1 METQSGFALVAVQMT
16 GCKRSET
23 AFLRISIVLCGVVAF
38 TLGMASYS
46 YAGPDKKYLVK
57 QLDIPCVQAK
67 SQSNREM
74 WDCATLK
81 FVEID
86 STTKHNIS
94 PLPRIIKEGYYNL
107 SSLALLFGEGQRGYM
122 PFPSLTMVNGYCFQ
136 PGLFTGIGLGYEYLD
151 CSMMPIFADVKY
163 ILPERRHIP
172 FVSLKLGGAVPLG
185 SNELYSDYGFA
196 EKTTVYGGI
205 LISPEFGVLF
215 PQKGKN
221 ALLVSVGYHHQE
233 ISYENFSNRGPEN
246 LGQRTFVNFNRISFR
261 ISYLFR

>member
-1 METQSGFALVAVQMT
+1 MVTKPIADGWMLKTLWQRISLTIWVMLFFVLGLPFVSYAVPEKEHFSERQYNSFIQDKLRCDNDMHGCFDLLTVETDSAKSRQSGSLS
-16 GCKRSET
+16 K
-23 AFLRISIVLCGVVAF
+23 
-38 TLGMASYS
+38 
-46 YAGPDKKYLVK
+46 
-57 QLDIPCVQAK
+57 
-67 SQSNREM
+67 
-74 WDCATLK
+74 
-81 FVEID
+81 
-86 STTKHNIS
+86 
-94 PLPRIIKEGYYNL
+94 IIGEGYYNL

-185 SNELYSDYGFA
+185 SDELYSDYGFA